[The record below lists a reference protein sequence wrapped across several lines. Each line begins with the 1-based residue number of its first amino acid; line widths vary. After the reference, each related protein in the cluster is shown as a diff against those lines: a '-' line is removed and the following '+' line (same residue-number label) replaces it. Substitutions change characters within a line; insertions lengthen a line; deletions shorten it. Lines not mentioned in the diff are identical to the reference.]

1 MDLSYISLG
10 ITVIGIA
17 INFGYQLATYATK
30 EKVAELELKMASFV
44 TRNEL
49 EKFEE
54 KLDKTLDKI
63 NDKVDL
69 LLGRKP

>member
-1 MDLSYISLG
+1 MDLDYISLG
-10 ITVIGIA
+10 ITVLGLA

-30 EKVAELELKMASFV
+30 ESVHKLEIQMSSFV
-44 TRNEL
+44 TRTEL

-54 KLDKTLDKI
+54 KLDTKLDKI

-69 LLGRKP
+69 LLGRK